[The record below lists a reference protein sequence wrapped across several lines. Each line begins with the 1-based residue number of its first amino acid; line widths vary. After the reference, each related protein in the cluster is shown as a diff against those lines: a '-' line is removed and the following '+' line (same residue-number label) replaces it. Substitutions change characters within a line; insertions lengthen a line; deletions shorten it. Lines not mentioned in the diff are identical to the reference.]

1 MSTQNQGNAN
11 VVVRSAGYDNPSYVT
26 RQSASLGTLTGSGGT
41 STTKFTAFTQL
52 TIFGVT
58 FSPITALGSS
68 TYTVNGS
75 STTSAMSAYC
85 VFIANT
91 NTTGTAV
98 TLATSTVGGV
108 STGPFYVGGTGA
120 AGANVNVP
128 GVGGL
133 GGWWKYA
140 INTLG
145 GTNTS
150 LTWGTAT
157 YTNLPA
163 GGNNAGQGG
172 LYMNPGDVFYVVAG
186 SDATGTCTHLLEYS
200 LGAPTGLLIA

>member
-11 VVVRSAGYDNPSYVT
+11 IVTRSVAYDNPSYLT
-26 RQSASLGTLTGSGGT
+26 RQSASLGTITGSGGA

-52 TIFGVT
+52 TIWGVT
-58 FSPITALGSS
+58 FFPVTALGSS

-75 STTSAMSAYC
+75 STTSAQSAYA

-98 TLATSTVGGV
+98 TLATTTIGGA
-108 STGPFYVGGTGA
+108 STGPFYIGGTGA
-120 AGANVNVP
+120 AGSNVNVP

-145 GTNTS
+145 GTNT
-150 LTWGTAT
+150 TMAWGTTT
-157 YTNLPA
+157 YSANPA
-163 GGNNAGQGG
+163 GGNQAGQGG
-172 LYMNPGDVFYVVAG
+172 LYMNPGDQFYVVAG
-186 SDATGTCTHLLEYS
+186 TDATGTASHILEYS
-200 LGAPTGLLIA
+200 IGAPTGILIA

>member
-1 MSTQNQGNAN
+1 MATQSQGNNN
-11 VVVRSAGYDNPSYVT
+11 VVVRTLAYDDPTYIT
-26 RQSASLGTLTGSGGT
+26 RVSASLGTITGSGGA

-52 TIFGVT
+52 TLWGVT

-68 TYTVNGS
+68 TYTVNGTA
-75 STTSAMSAYC
+75 TTSAMSAYA

-98 TLATSTVGGV
+98 TLATTTVGAAA
-108 STGPFYVGGTGA
+108 TGPFFIGGTGA
-120 AGANVNVP
+120 AGTNVNVP

-133 GGWWKYA
+133 GGYWRYA

-150 LTWGTAT
+150 MPWGTTT
-157 YTNLPA
+157 YLPGYP
-163 GGNNAGQGG
+163 GGGGQGQGG
-172 LYMNPGDVFYVVAG
+172 VYMNPGDSFYVVAG
-186 SDATGTCTHLLEYS
+186 TDATGTATHMLEYS
-200 LGAPTGLLIA
+200 VGAPTGQIIA

>member
-11 VVVRSAGYDNPSYVT
+11 VVTRTVAYDNPSYVT
-26 RQSASLGTLTGSGGT
+26 RQSASLGTITGSGGT

-52 TIFGVT
+52 TIWGVT
-58 FSPITALGSS
+58 FLPVTALGSS
-68 TYTVNGS
+68 TYTVNGT
-75 STTSAMSAYC
+75 STTSAMSAYA

-98 TLATSTVGGV
+98 TLATTTVGGA
-108 STGPFYVGGTGA
+108 STGPFYIGGTGA

-145 GTNTS
+145 GTNT
-150 LTWGTAT
+150 TMAWGTTT
-157 YTNLPA
+157 YSANPA
-163 GGNNAGQGG
+163 GGNQAGQGG
-172 LYMNPGDVFYVVAG
+172 LYMNPGDQFYIVAG
-186 SDATGTCTHLLEYS
+186 TDATGTASHILEYS
-200 LGAPTGLLIA
+200 IGAPTGLLIA